1 MAKPEVK
8 ESKVAEPK
16 KEIKAEI
23 PKPAMESN
31 TMNIPPASEKDE
43 LFVIARDLT
52 SAVIPPPKPANKA
65 TKQDLSM
72 IRLGA

>member
-16 KEIKAEI
+16 KEIKAEV
-23 PKPAMESN
+23 PKPVMESN
-31 TMNIPPASEKDE
+31 TMNIPPASEKDD

-52 SAVIPPPKPANKA
+52 SAVIPPKPSNKA